1 MQLNQ
6 NILFSVIFS
15 VVVASWIAFV
25 CFAYV
30 FIWELIDTINVKW
43 NEILDWT
50 T

>member
-1 MQLNQ
+1 MQLNK
-6 NILFSVIFS
+6 NILFFVIFS
-15 VVVASWIAFV
+15 VVVASRIAFV